1 MSLEKAKNYLA
12 AKGYADRVIE
22 LEESSATVQLAAEA
36 LGCEPGRIA
45 KTLSFIVDGEPV
57 LILAE
62 GTARIDNHKFKAF
75 FHTKARMIAG
85 DQVEALIGHA
95 PGGVC
100 PFGINEGIKVYLDE
114 SLRHFDV
121 VYPAA
126 GNDHS
131 AVRLTPDELERAIEC
146 AGWVDVCKEEA

>member
-1 MSLEKAKNYLA
+1 MLERAKEYLEA
-12 AKGYADRVIE
+12 RGFGDRVIE

-45 KTLSFIVDGEPV
+45 KTLSFLVGDEPV
-57 LILAE
+57 LILTE
-62 GTARIDNHKFKAF
+62 GMARIDNHKYKAF
-75 FHTKARMIAG
+75 FHAKAKMIPG
-85 DQVEALIGHA
+85 DMVEDLVGHA

-100 PFGINEGIKVYLDE
+100 PFGIRDGVKVYLDV
-114 SLRHFDV
+114 SLKHFDV

-131 AVRLTPDELERAIEC
+131 AVRLTPDELERSC
-146 AGWVDVCKEEA
+146 DNLGWIDVCKEA